1 MFIKQIVIEGVE
13 GDVEIRRTERGA
25 VVIANEVEIP
35 VDRDDSEGDRAARY
49 AVAWNAAKVLCGTT
63 KRGEPNAT
71 NSMIH
76 DVLIEIERVAGC

>member
-13 GDVEIRRTERGA
+13 GDVEIRRTEHGA
-25 VVIANEVEIP
+25 VVIANDVEIE
-35 VDRDDSEGDRAARY
+35 VARDDSREERY
-49 AVAWNAAKVLCGTT
+49 AVAYNAAKIVCGTT

-76 DVLIEIERVAGC
+76 DVLNEIERVAGC

>member
-13 GDVEIRRTERGA
+13 GHVEIHRTERGA
-25 VVIANEVEIP
+25 VVIANDVELD
-35 VDRDDSEGDRAARY
+35 VDRGDSREERY
-49 AVAWNAAKVLCGTT
+49 AVAYNAAKVVCGTT

-76 DVLIEIERVAGC
+76 DVLSEIERVAGC